1 MKLNHILLVKVNFS
15 MEKRNWI
22 LYLLNPI
29 VAYSSWLWL
38 ELMKL
43 ASWQRKC
50 RYITAWLFSE
60 GVDVNFSFICIHFHP
75 FLLVCL
81 FFFLPSLFEQLSL
94 ENVVCCMVLA
104 LQISKCLY
112 VDWLRGIFPMMQST
126 LKVLSAVNIQALNLE
141 ITLHVWTSL

>member
-1 MKLNHILLVKVNFS
+1 M
-15 MEKRNWI
+15 NWI

-29 VAYSSWLWL
+29 VAYSSWLLL

-50 RYITAWLFSE
+50 RYITSYFQKVLMSISVLLASTFILFYY
-60 GVDVNFSFICIHFHP
+60 CA
-75 FLLVCL
+75 C

-104 LQISKCLY
+104 LQISNFLY
-112 VDWLRGIFPMMQST
+112 ADWFRGRFPMMQSI
-126 LKVLSAVNIQALNLE
+126 LKALSAVNVQALNLE
-141 ITLHVWTSL
+141 NTLHVWT